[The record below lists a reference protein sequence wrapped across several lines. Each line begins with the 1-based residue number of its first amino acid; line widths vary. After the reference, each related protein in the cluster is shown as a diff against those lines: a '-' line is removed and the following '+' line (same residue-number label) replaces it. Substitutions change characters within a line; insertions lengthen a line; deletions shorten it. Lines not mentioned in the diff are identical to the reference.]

1 MFDRLEVCENMNGD
15 IRTSQ
20 HVDKIVLTNDYMDI
34 EFMLPRSRAGP
45 LVVPYIS
52 YEQYDLTPNS

>member
-1 MFDRLEVCENMNGD
+1 MVV
-15 IRTSQ
+15 TSDF
-20 HVDKIVLTNDYMDI
+20 VDI

-52 YEQYDLTPNS
+52 YEHYYANPETQWLEDRLSFITYLN